1 METKTDPR
9 VTRTRKLI
17 EDAFLDVMNEKGFED
32 LSVQD
37 VADRAG
43 INRVTFYS
51 HFVDRYALLRH
62 AIRKAFEA
70 QVEAEGLTERPL
82 SSESVRDLFVL
93 VCGHIAG
100 LHQHCKPPHEHL
112 DWTLGEVISEYCAEL
127 FGRWALT
134 GVGAR
139 RATAKAAAANDAA
152 AKAAAAK
159 AAAAGSS
166 LYALA
171 ARWNRTRKRVSCA
184 EYVKSALPIVTGI
197 LGLG

>member
-9 VTRTRKLI
+9 VARTRKLI
-17 EDAFLDVMNEKGFED
+17 EDAFLDVMNEKGFEE

-62 AIRKAFEA
+62 AIRKAFQAE
-70 QVEAEGLTERPL
+70 VESKDLAERAL
-82 SSESVRDLFVL
+82 SAESVRDLFVM

-100 LHQHCKPPHEHL
+100 LHKHCKPPHEHL
-112 DWTLGEVISEYCAEL
+112 DWTLGEVIADSSAEL
-127 FGRWALT
+127 FVRWAIA
-134 GVGAR
+134 GGR
-139 RATAKAAAANDAA
+139 RAPKAFAEA
-152 AKAAAAK
+152 

-166 LYALA
+166 LYSLA
-171 ARWNRTRKRVSCA
+171 SRWNRSKKRGTAA
-184 EYVKSALPIVTGI
+184 EYVESTLPIVTGI
-197 LGLG
+197 LGLH

>member
-1 METKTDPR
+1 MEAKTDPR
-9 VTRTRKLI
+9 VARTRKLI
-17 EDAFLDVMNEKGFED
+17 EDAFLDVMNEKGFEE

-62 AIRKAFEA
+62 AIRKAFDAEVQGKGLA
-70 QVEAEGLTERPL
+70 QRPL
-82 SSESVRDLFVL
+82 CAESVRDLFVA

-112 DWTLGEVISEYCAEL
+112 DWTLGEVIADYSAEL
-127 FGRWALT
+127 FLRWAAAP
-134 GVGAR
+134 GK
-139 RATAKAAAANDAA
+139 TAGGTAAAR
-152 AKAAAAK
+152 KAVSRSFAEA

-166 LYALA
+166 LYSLA
-171 ARWNRTRKRVSCA
+171 ARWNKSRKRGTA
-184 EYVKSALPIVTGI
+184 AAYVESTLPIVTGI
-197 LGLG
+197 LGLD

>member
-1 METKTDPR
+1 VTEDRNSAKTDPR
-9 VTRTRKLI
+9 VTRTRRLI
-17 EDAFLDVMNEKGFED
+17 EDAFLEVMNEKGFEE

-62 AIRKAFEA
+62 AIRKAFD
-70 QVEAEGLTERPL
+70 AEVVSKGLADRSL
-82 SSESVRDLFVL
+82 CAESVRDLFVV
-93 VCGHIAG
+93 VCRHIAD

-112 DWTLGEVISEYCAEL
+112 DWTLGEVISDYCAAL
-127 FGRWALT
+127 LLRWA
-134 GVGAR
+134 G
-139 RATAKAAAANDAA
+139 KAAPRAFAEA
-152 AKAAAAK
+152 

-171 ARWNRTRKRVSCA
+171 ARWNRSRKRGTA
-184 EYVKSALPIVTGI
+184 AAYVESTLPIVTGI
-197 LGLG
+197 LGLE

>member
-9 VTRTRKLI
+9 VARTRKLI
-17 EDAFLDVMNEKGFED
+17 EDAFLEVMNEKGFEE

-70 QVEAEGLTERPL
+70 EVEGKGLADRSL
-82 SSESVRDLFVL
+82 SAESVRNLFVV
-93 VCGHIAG
+93 VCGYIAE

-112 DWTLGEVISEYCAEL
+112 DWTLGEVIADYSANL
-127 FGRWALT
+127 FLRWAAAP
-134 GVGAR
+134 GK
-139 RATAKAAAANDAA
+139 RAAGKAAPQSLAES
-152 AKAAAAK
+152 

-171 ARWNRTRKRVSCA
+171 ARWSRSKKRGPA
-184 EYVKSALPIVTGI
+184 AAYVESTLQIVTGI
-197 LGLG
+197 LGLD